1 MTSISVVVPVYNEEG
16 NVAKLH
22 SEIEAACE
30 KAGYEYEIIFVNDG
44 SSDRTDEIC
53 RTLVPLKY
61 IQFRKNFGQTAAMDA
76 GIKAATKDFIATL
89 DGDGQNDPADI
100 PRMVD
105 YLLEHDLDV
114 VSGWR
119 KNRKDTLMK
128 RFTSRGANFLRYLL
142 VHDGIHDS
150 GCSLKIYRRE
160 CFKGV
165 NLYGEQH
172 RFIPA
177 ILQMKGFRVGEIV
190 VNHRPRTSG
199 KTKYNWKRTI
209 KGFVDMI
216 SVWFWHKYASRPL
229 HLLGGLGMVF
239 GILGGGCGIWSIV
252 LFAQGRKMSNNIIPP
267 ILTVFFIIIA
277 LLMFV
282 FGLMSEILMKT
293 YYGVHVDTS
302 YSIREIVENKQHR
315 KTMSESGKEDSAA
328 I

>member
-1 MTSISVVVPVYNEEG
+1 MIGISVVVPVYNEEG
-16 NVAKLH
+16 NIAKLH
-22 SEIEAACE
+22 REIRETCD
-30 KAGYEYEIIFVNDG
+30 KAGYDYEIIFVNDG

-53 RTLVPLKY
+53 RTLRPLKY

-76 GIKAATKDFIATL
+76 GIKAATKEFIATL

-100 PRMVD
+100 PHMVD
-105 YLLEHDLDV
+105 HLMENDLDV

-128 RFTSRGANFLRYLL
+128 RFTSRGANFLRFLL

-160 CFKGV
+160 CFAGV

-177 ILQMKGFRVGEIV
+177 ILQMKGFSVGEVV

-199 KTKYNWKRTI
+199 KTKYNWRRTI

-229 HLLGGLGMVF
+229 HLLGSLGLLF
-239 GILGGGCGIWSIV
+239 GVLGGGCGIWSVV
-252 LFAQGRKMSNNIIPP
+252 LFLRGYKMSNNIIPP
-267 ILTVFFIIIA
+267 ILTVFFVIIA
-277 LLMFV
+277 ILMFV
-282 FGLMSEILMKT
+282 FGLMSEMMMKT

-302 YSIREIVENKQHR
+302 YSIKAVVEN
-315 KTMSESGKEDSAA
+315 TGDGTETDGGA
-328 I
+328 

>member
-1 MTSISVVVPVYNEEG
+1 MISISIVVPVYNEEG
-16 NVAKLH
+16 NVAQLH
-22 SEIEAACE
+22 REIRETCE
-30 KAGYEYEIIFVNDG
+30 KAGYDYEIIFVNDG
-44 SSDRTDEIC
+44 SSDGTDKVC
-53 RTLVPLKY
+53 RTLKPLKY
-61 IQFRKNFGQTAAMDA
+61 IRFRKNFGQTAAMDA
-76 GIKAATKDFIATL
+76 GIKAVTKEFIATL

-100 PRMVD
+100 PHMMD
-105 YLLEHDLDV
+105 YLFEKDLDV

-128 RFTSRGANFLRYLL
+128 RFTSRGANFLRYFL

-150 GCSLKIYRRE
+150 GCSLKVYRRE

-177 ILQMKGFRVGEIV
+177 ILQMKGFRVGEVV

-199 KTKYNWKRTI
+199 STKYNWKRTI

-229 HLLGGLGMVF
+229 HLLGGIGMVF
-239 GILGGGCGIWSIV
+239 GVLGSACGIWSIV
-252 LFAQGRKMSNNIIPP
+252 LFLQGYKMSNNIIPP
-267 ILTVFFIIIA
+267 ILTVFFLIIA
-277 LLMFV
+277 VLMFV

-302 YSIREIVENKQHR
+302 YSIKEIVEIK
-315 KTMSESGKEDSAA
+315 KED
-328 I
+328 IGEE